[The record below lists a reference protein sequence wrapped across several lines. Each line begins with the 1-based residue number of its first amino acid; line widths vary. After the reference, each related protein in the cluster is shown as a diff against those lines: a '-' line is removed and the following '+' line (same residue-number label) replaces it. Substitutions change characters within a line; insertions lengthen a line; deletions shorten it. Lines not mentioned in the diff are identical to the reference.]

1 MTAGKMSA
9 DDKAA
14 ANSADDKV
22 AMMSAHDEANE
33 STGSDHE

>member
-1 MTAGKMSA
+1 MSA

-14 ANSADDKV
+14 VNSADDKV